1 MGSYGLLGSI
11 VHCICPSRVS
21 NLRPLQNRGVS
32 SDSQIPPSPISGQD
46 SNVGRFYFAF
56 CGYPSQLRLWIT
68 TWALHFSS
76 DVFIFILPLPVI
88 HTLHL
93 SWKKKLGLFVT
104 FGFGVLSITAC
115 LLRFLIVVSTYPN
128 VPMTTIELWCALDS
142 YIGLMVACLPPLRPY
157 LSLKQDDPQRVPSMD
172 QRPQWSVCNRCS
184 GSAYPLHGPLDA
196 HHREE
201 HLKMGE
207 RLEISNPRL

>member
-1 MGSYGLLGSI
+1 M
-11 VHCICPSRVS
+11 S
-21 NLRPLQNRGVS
+21 NFRPLQTRGVS

-76 DVFIFILPLPVI
+76 DVLIFILPLPVI

-115 LLRFLIVVSTYPN
+115 LLRFVIVVSTYPN

-172 QRPQWSVCNRCS
+172 HRPQWSVCNRCS